1 MNLNKMTEKS
11 QAAILEAQNLAIEY
25 GHQEV
30 GELHMLLAL
39 LEQENGLIPRV
50 IESMEVSLS
59 GLVATQI
66 GRASCRERV

>member
-30 GELHMLLAL
+30 GELHMLLNLFFAFFRL
-39 LEQENGLIPRV
+39 FFLTVKTYVTL
-50 IESMEVSLS
+50 
-59 GLVATQI
+59 
-66 GRASCRERV
+66 